1 MAPCK
6 HCAKQAADAIS
17 ARQDLSSEQ
26 HKTIALA
33 KELDSFRQKA
43 VDTAAVCHL
52 RWLCSAVNCRE
63 RSGPGYRILPD
74 QNREWSHWYVGN

>member
-1 MAPCK
+1 MHAKDVSMKSKTPKSTTKSIPTSAAKSIGGGMAPCK

-17 ARQDLSSEQ
+17 ARQDLASEQ

-43 VDTAAVCHL
+43 VDTAAVCH
-52 RWLCSAVNCRE
+52 
-63 RSGPGYRILPD
+63 
-74 QNREWSHWYVGN
+74 